1 MNYTIHQL
9 KIFVKITE
17 KGSITRAAEE
27 LHLTQP
33 AVSIQLKN
41 LQEQFDIPL
50 IQVIGRKI
58 HVTQFGKEI
67 ALASKKI
74 LDEVEQIK
82 HKKFAYQGLLYG
94 NLKFSVVSTGK
105 YVMPYFVAGFHSIH
119 SGIDLQIDVTNR
131 SSVLDSFQNNDSDFA
146 LVSVLPD
153 SKNFENIELMAN
165 ELYLIKKK
173 GQKPL
178 KSLDELNH
186 LPLILR
192 EEGSATRLSTEN
204 FISKNKISP
213 TQTIVLTSN
222 EAVKQGVL
230 SGLGYSLMPAIGLKN
245 ELENEELEIISLEC
259 LPIIT
264 KWNLIWQKEKHLS
277 PIANAF
283 IQYLKVNK
291 NEIIKAN
298 FAWYQNFKPK

>member
-1 MNYTIHQL
+1 MNYTIHQIR
-9 KIFVKITE
+9 IFVKIAE

-67 ALASKKI
+67 AQASKKI
-74 LDEVEQIK
+74 LEEVEQIK

-94 NLKFSVVSTGK
+94 ELKFSVVSTGK

-131 SSVLDSFQNNDSDFA
+131 SSVLVSFQKNETDFA

-153 SKNFENIELMAN
+153 AKNYERIELLGN
-165 ELYLIKKK
+165 DLYLIKKK
-173 GQKPL
+173 DFK
-178 KSLDELNH
+178 KNSSNLDLNNI
-186 LPLILR
+186 PLILR
-192 EEGSATRLSTEN
+192 EEGSATRLATEN
-204 FISKNKISP
+204 CILKNEIVP
-213 TQTIVLTSN
+213 AQTIVLTSN

-230 SGLGYSLMPAIGLKN
+230 AGLGYSLMPIIGLKN
-245 ELENEELEIISLEC
+245 ELTNNELEIIPMKG
-259 LPIIT
+259 LPLKT
-264 KWNLIWQKEKHLS
+264 QWNLIWQKEKQLS
-277 PIANAF
+277 PIASKF
-283 IQYLKVNK
+283 VEYLEINK
-291 NEIIKAN
+291 SEIAETH
-298 FAWYQNFKPK
+298 FDWYSTYLPQ

>member
-9 KIFVKITE
+9 RIFVKITE

-67 ALASKKI
+67 AEASKKI
-74 LDEVEQIK
+74 LEEVEQIK
-82 HKKFAYQGLLYG
+82 HKKLAYQGLLYG

-105 YVMPYFVAGFHSIH
+105 YVMPYFVSDFHSIH
-119 SGIDLQIDVTNR
+119 PGIDLQFDVTNR
-131 SSVLDSFQNNDSDFA
+131 SSVLDSFQKNETDFA

-153 SKNFENIELMAN
+153 SKSYERIELLGN
-165 ELYLIKKK
+165 DLYLIKKK
-173 GQKPL
+173 NK
-178 KSLDELNH
+178 KTIHSLDDLNKT
-186 LPLILR
+186 PLILR
-192 EEGSATRLSTEN
+192 EEGSATRIATEN
-204 FISKNKISP
+204 FISKNNIIP
-213 TQTIVLTSN
+213 GQTIVLTSN

-230 SGLGYSLMPAIGLKN
+230 SGLGYSLMPIIGLKN
-245 ELENEELEIISLEC
+245 ELINEELEIIPLTD
-259 LPIIT
+259 LPIRT
-264 KWNLIWQKEKHLS
+264 QWNLIWQKEKQLS
-277 PIANAF
+277 PIASKYVE
-283 IQYLKVNK
+283 YLNK
-291 NEIIKAN
+291 NKELIAEKN
-298 FAWYQNFKPK
+298 FEWYTNYMKI

>member
-245 ELENEELEIISLEC
+245 ELENEELEIISLEG

-291 NEIIKAN
+291 NKIIKAN